1 MINRII
7 DFSVQHK
14 FLVLACAA
22 LACIGG
28 WWSMQALPLDAM
40 PDLSET
46 QVIIYSRWDRS
57 PDIIEDQVTYP
68 IVTAMTGAPKVK
80 TVRGVSDFGYSYV
93 YIIFEDGTDLYWAR
107 SRTLEYLSSVR
118 ERLPA
123 GVRTELGPDATGIGW
138 VFQYALV
145 DTSGRHTLGEL
156 RSYQDWYLR
165 TYLKA
170 VPGVAEVAPL
180 GGFVRQYQVQ
190 VDPNRLRTFNL
201 PIAKVMDAVR
211 AGNIDVGG
219 RLVEM
224 TGAEYMVR
232 GRGYAKS
239 AADIGD
245 IVLAR
250 SESGV
255 PVRVRDVGEVTLG
268 PDIRRGI
275 ADLDGMGDTVA
286 GIVVMRE
293 GENALRVIDRVKAKL
308 VELEPA
314 LPPGVRVVTVYDR
327 SDLILR
333 SIDNLKHTLIE
344 ELLIVAI
351 IILIFLWHVPSA
363 VIPIVTIPVAV
374 LISFI
379 PMRMMGVSSNI
390 MSIGGIA
397 IAVGA

>member
-1 MINRII
+1 
-7 DFSVQHK
+7 
-14 FLVLACAA
+14 
-22 LACIGG
+22 
-28 WWSMQALPLDAM
+28 
-40 PDLSET
+40 
-46 QVIIYSRWDRS
+46 
-57 PDIIEDQVTYP
+57 
-68 IVTAMTGAPKVK
+68 
-80 TVRGVSDFGYSYV
+80 
-93 YIIFEDGTDLYWAR
+93 
-107 SRTLEYLSSVR
+107 
-118 ERLPA
+118 
-123 GVRTELGPDATGIGW
+123 PDATGIGW

-145 DTSGRHTLGEL
+145 DTTGRHSRDEL

-165 TYLKA
+165 YYLKA

-201 PIAKVMDAVR
+201 PIARVLDAVR
-211 AGNIDVGG
+211 AGNNDVGG

-250 SESGV
+250 SENGV
-255 PVRVRDVGEVTLG
+255 PIGLRDVGEVTLG
-268 PDIRRGI
+268 PDIRRGV

-286 GIVVMRE
+286 GIIVMRE
-293 GENALRVIDRVKAKL
+293 GENALRVIERVKAKL
-308 VELEPA
+308 ADLEPT
-314 LPPGVRVVTVYDR
+314 LPQGVKVVTVYDR
-327 SDLILR
+327 SELILR
-333 SIDNLKHTLIE
+333 SIDNLKHTLLE

-363 VIPIVTIPVAV
+363 AIPIVTIPVAV

-390 MSIGGIA
+390 MSLAPIA
-397 IAVGA
+397 IAPPPLVDPPI